1 MDVSL
6 GEFVQNS
13 DSPPWLTAFRLLSKL
28 SPGLAEVG
36 IRMSSLS
43 ELERD
48 YAQELL
54 YPPTPGEL
62 ADRRRERSNPTLTM
76 YGSLPSSLAASF
88 CMWVLDINSLVSCW
102 GVVRGVKKV
111 CVRVKSR
118 VVTPT
123 PEGRLL

>member
-13 DSPPWLTAFRLLSKL
+13 VSPPWLTAFRLLSKL

-43 ELERD
+43 EFERD

-62 ADRRRERSNPTLTM
+62 ADRRLQRSNPTLTM
-76 YGSLPSSLAASF
+76 YGLHPFHLQHPHVLVPSMLFRFASLQCLH
-88 CMWVLDINSLVSCW
+88 
-102 GVVRGVKKV
+102 
-111 CVRVKSR
+111 
-118 VVTPT
+118 
-123 PEGRLL
+123 

>member
-6 GEFVQNS
+6 GELVQNS
-13 DSPPWLTAFRLLSKL
+13 VFPPWLTAFRLLSKL

-43 ELERD
+43 EFERD

-62 ADRRRERSNPTLTM
+62 ADRRRQRSNPTLTM
-76 YGSLPSSLAASF
+76 YGPLPSSLTAS
-88 CMWVLDINSLVSCW
+88 VS
-102 GVVRGVKKV
+102 V
-111 CVRVKSR
+111 CVSF
-118 VVTPT
+118 
-123 PEGRLL
+123 